1 MYRRLNMYSSRILCV
16 LAGVVSFVIFGLN
29 LLFHSA
35 VSYSAAEKVTI
46 SGFFVPGMIMLF
58 LIAGLLGLLAR
69 FHRQLLRIRQGWLF
83 VLLSAAY
90 AAFAVYLIL
99 HSSHL
104 IRSDANSVYQAALE
118 FKAGDYVSFQAGE
131 YLHMYPHQLG
141 LVLYD
146 LLLSFIAET
155 PAVHFVLNTFLT
167 IGINYTCWK
176 ISMEISND
184 RLVHLLTLLFSFAFL
199 PQLFFIMF
207 AYGLLP
213 GWFCLQLAFL
223 HTLRFCR
230 TNSWKNGCAMLLFI
244 AVAVLLRNNNLIGGI
259 AIIIYLVLHMLRSPQ
274 KRKLLAAAAMIPCM
288 LLPGSLVQHCFEAR
302 TGADLDQG
310 IPTVL
315 WVAMATNIDNRTSG
329 PGWYDASSYLTY
341 MEAGAHSEKAA
352 AAGAEMLRQNME
364 KIKQEPARAALFFR
378 DKVISTWCDPLYQ
391 SLWSGPAQ
399 IYGQT
404 TYTPLLLSLYGDG
417 KTEDLAEYC
426 TKLLSLTIWLGACL
440 FLIMKNTDS
449 NGWKLFFLY
458 LIGGFLFHIVW
469 ETKSQY
475 VYPYVFGLLP
485 FAACGISRL
494 IRLLAK
500 QVQKNKEACA

>member
-1 MYRRLNMYSSRILCV
+1 MHRRMNIYSSRILCV
-16 LAGVVSFVIFGLN
+16 LDGIISFLILIIN
-29 LLFHSA
+29 LFFHSA
-35 VSYSAAEKVTI
+35 VSYNATEKVTI
-46 SGFFVPGMIMLF
+46 TGYLFPGMMMIC
-58 LIAGLLGLLAR
+58 LIAGILLLFTR
-69 FHRQLLRIRQGWLF
+69 FQKRLEKFHQGWLF
-83 VLLSAAY
+83 VFLSAVY
-90 AAFAVYLIL
+90 VLFAAYLITNAN
-99 HSSHL
+99 HI
-104 IRSDANSVYQAALE
+104 IRSDANAVYQAALE
-118 FKAGDYVSFQAGE
+118 FKAGNFVSFQAGE
-131 YLHMYPHQLG
+131 YLHVYPHQLG

-146 LLLSFIAET
+146 LLLSYLAET
-155 PAVHFVLNTFLT
+155 PAVHFVFNTILT

-176 ISMEISND
+176 ISMEVSND

-230 TNSWKNGCAMLLFI
+230 TNRWKNGFAMLLFI

-259 AIIIYLVLHMLRSPQ
+259 AMIIYLLLHMLRSPQ
-274 KRKLLAAAAMIPCM
+274 KRKVLAAAAIIPCM
-288 LLPGSLVQHCFEAR
+288 LLPGSLVQHCFESR

-341 MEAGAHSEKAA
+341 MEAGAQSEKAA
-352 AAGAEMLRQNME
+352 AAGAEMLQQNVQ
-364 KIKQEPARAALFFR
+364 KIRQEPARAALFFR

-391 SLWSGPAQ
+391 SLWSGPTQ

-417 KTEDLAEYC
+417 KAEDLAEVY
-426 TKLLSLTIWLGACL
+426 TKLLSLTIWLGVCL
-440 FLIMKNTDS
+440 FLMMKNTAS
-449 NGWKLFFLY
+449 HGWQLFFLY
-458 LIGGFLFHIVW
+458 LIGGFLFHFVW

-485 FAACGISRL
+485 FAAGGITQL
-494 IRLLAK
+494 IRSLAK
-500 QVQKNKEACA
+500 HVQKTPL